1 MLDVA
6 RDDLELSP
14 RAKQDKCKAAV
25 PVAQE
30 TAYLAPT
37 YSANSFS
44 NLFIF
49 GPCVIKSDFKT
60 LTTFLIS
67 LLSIFCL
74 P

>member
-37 YSANSFS
+37 YSANYFS
-44 NLFIF
+44 
-49 GPCVIKSDFKT
+49 IKR
-60 LTTFLIS
+60 
-67 LLSIFCL
+67 
-74 P
+74 